1 MGKSS
6 DKSKLKKSEQN
17 DTQISVGLER
27 RKDFIVFIEGEIQD
41 IFTKEQS
48 FNDIW
53 SKKVWR
59 FLARVNKI
67 LDWGGPCQNA

>member
-27 RKDFIVFIEGEIQD
+27 REDFIVFIEGEIQD

-59 FLARVNKI
+59 F
-67 LDWGGPCQNA
+67 